1 MKNLKQT
8 LCGVIVLVSLFLTV
22 VLSVHYTEAD
32 RYGQAILIATVG
44 YLAVHIAAK
53 VGGLYYRPEQTKQSG
68 VQRDLRSALPTEKT
82 PCTAAT
88 MQGNKTKY
96 STKSI
101 TEK

>member
-8 LCGVIVLVSLFLTV
+8 ICGIIVLVSLFLTV
-22 VLSVHYTEAD
+22 VLSVHYVEAD
-32 RYGQAILIATVG
+32 RYGQAILTATIG

-53 VGGLYYRPEQTKQSG
+53 VGGLYWKAG
-68 VQRDLRSALPTEKT
+68 KEKT